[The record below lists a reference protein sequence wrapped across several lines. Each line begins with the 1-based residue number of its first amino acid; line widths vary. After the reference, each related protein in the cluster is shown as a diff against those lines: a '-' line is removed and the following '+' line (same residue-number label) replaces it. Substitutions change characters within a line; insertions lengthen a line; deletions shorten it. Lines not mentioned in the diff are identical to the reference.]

1 MTKELEDS
9 KWHKRYDRE
18 KEARKQAEKLLEEKS
33 LALYEQNEKLKQ
45 FTENLEKI
53 ILKRTIELEDAL
65 QNANQANIAKR
76 EFFANISHE
85 LRTPLNGIIG
95 MTHLLGD
102 TDLNNLQ
109 KDYVQTIW
117 VSGEILLNLIND
129 ILDFSKIEAGKLEL
143 EQIDFDLTPAI
154 MEVLDV
160 LSARANEKHLEMFM
174 EVEGEIP
181 EQIIGDPNKLKQIL
195 INLCSNAIKFTEKG
209 QVSIHIKNIFESEKE
224 VHLSFEVNDTGI
236 GIPEEK
242 IKRLFSPF
250 MQADTSTNRK
260 FGGTGL
266 GLSISKKLVEMM
278 GGNVGIKSKPGQG
291 STFWFNAHFLKQSQQ
306 NRAVWEGNDLLK
318 NYYAFILKEND
329 ALAANLEKMLL
340 NWGMKCKR
348 ISKLNEAEET
358 KTSRRKILFFGLHN
372 EMEYIQQKPILPAQ
386 FEQFDY
392 KIFLSKNKSSS
403 FRQEIKTMGFNY
415 LISKP
420 IKQPDVF
427 RDLCSLLN
435 IEVQAYIEEDKEVV
449 EKKIIEEKNLKILL
463 VEDNLINQKVA
474 SAMLK
479 NLGYSSKAAANGII
493 ALQMMSEEKFDLVFM
508 DYQMPEM
515 DGYETTVRIRNG
527 QSGKSMENIPIIAM
541 TANAMTE
548 DKAKCVEAGMN
559 DFLSKPLIPKDLQG
573 VLEKWQSIITK

>member
-9 KWHKRYDRE
+9 KWNKRYERE

-209 QVSIHIKNIFESEKE
+209 QK
-224 VHLSFEVNDTGI
+224 
-236 GIPEEK
+236 
-242 IKRLFSPF
+242 
-250 MQADTSTNRK
+250 
-260 FGGTGL
+260 
-266 GLSISKKLVEMM
+266 
-278 GGNVGIKSKPGQG
+278 
-291 STFWFNAHFLKQSQQ
+291 
-306 NRAVWEGNDLLK
+306 
-318 NYYAFILKEND
+318 
-329 ALAANLEKMLL
+329 
-340 NWGMKCKR
+340 
-348 ISKLNEAEET
+348 
-358 KTSRRKILFFGLHN
+358 
-372 EMEYIQQKPILPAQ
+372 
-386 FEQFDY
+386 
-392 KIFLSKNKSSS
+392 
-403 FRQEIKTMGFNY
+403 
-415 LISKP
+415 
-420 IKQPDVF
+420 
-427 RDLCSLLN
+427 
-435 IEVQAYIEEDKEVV
+435 
-449 EKKIIEEKNLKILL
+449 
-463 VEDNLINQKVA
+463 
-474 SAMLK
+474 
-479 NLGYSSKAAANGII
+479 YS
-493 ALQMMSEEKFDLVFM
+493 
-508 DYQMPEM
+508 Y
-515 DGYETTVRIRNG
+515 
-527 QSGKSMENIPIIAM
+527 
-541 TANAMTE
+541 
-548 DKAKCVEAGMN
+548 
-559 DFLSKPLIPKDLQG
+559 
-573 VLEKWQSIITK
+573 

>member
-1 MTKELEDS
+1 MTKEVEDS
-9 KWHKRYDRE
+9 KWNKRYTRE

-53 ILKRTIELEDAL
+53 ILKRTLELEEAL
-65 QNANQANIAKR
+65 QSANQANIAKR

-85 LRTPLNGIIG
+85 LRTPLNGKIG

-109 KDYVQTIW
+109 KEYVQTIW

-154 MEVLDV
+154 MEVLDI

-174 EVEGEIP
+174 EVEGEMP

-209 QVSIHIKNIFESEKE
+209 QISILIKNIFESEKE

-291 STFWFNAHFLKQSQQ
+291 STFWFHAHFLKQSQQ
-306 NRAVWEGNDLLK
+306 HRAVWEGNDLLK
-318 NYYAFILKEND
+318 NYYAFIQEEND

-340 NWGMKCKR
+340 NWGMKCRR
-348 ISKLNEAEET
+348 IKTLLEAEEIT
-358 KTSRRKILFFGLHN
+358 TSRSKILFCGVHL
-372 EMEYIQQKPILPAQ
+372 EKEYIQQKPILPSL

-392 KIFLSKNKSSS
+392 RIFLSKNKSNS
-403 FRQEIKTMGFNY
+403 FRQEIKAIGYNY

-420 IKQPDVF
+420 IKQPDLF

-435 IEVQAYIEEDKEVV
+435 IEIQAYHEEDKEVV
-449 EKKIIEEKNLKILL
+449 EMFKTRRKRKK
-463 VEDNLINQKVA
+463 
-474 SAMLK
+474 
-479 NLGYSSKAAANGII
+479 
-493 ALQMMSEEKFDLVFM
+493 
-508 DYQMPEM
+508 
-515 DGYETTVRIRNG
+515 
-527 QSGKSMENIPIIAM
+527 
-541 TANAMTE
+541 TE
-548 DKAKCVEAGMN
+548 
-559 DFLSKPLIPKDLQG
+559 
-573 VLEKWQSIITK
+573 